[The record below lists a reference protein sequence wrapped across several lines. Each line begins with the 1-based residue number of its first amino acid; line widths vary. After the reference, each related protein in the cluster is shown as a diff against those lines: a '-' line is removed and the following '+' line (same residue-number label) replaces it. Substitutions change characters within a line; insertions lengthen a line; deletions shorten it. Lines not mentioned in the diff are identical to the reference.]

1 MSKAKKTIDPF
12 TELTWADL
20 EEWAGSRI
28 VSRGKRYQR
37 NGCVSELART
47 ADDGLIAWVEGSR
60 RYATMVEMRD
70 GELLSHCTCPYEL
83 NCKHAVAA
91 VVDYLDRLKKRKAL
105 RTASRSDER
114 LKLLEFDEP
123 EDASQT
129 LEDEEFVADITDKQA
144 IADYL
149 EAKTKS
155 ELIQLFLEVADRH
168 SVLCMDLLDRIR
180 LESGRAQPIVKRLR
194 YLIREVSSEPGWQNY
209 WRGEGHTPDYSEIRA
224 KLQELL
230 AAGHADD
237 VLSLG
242 AELMKAS
249 QRQVESSHDDGETG
263 QEISS
268 CMPVIAKALQQSSLP
283 AMQKL
288 VWATDAVLKDEYGLF
303 EPLAEYLNGRHEK
316 EAWSELAD
324 ILLKRLKGSKST
336 PASEFSR
343 NYERDKLSGWAI
355 HALEHA
361 GRKKEIIPLCEKEA
375 PLTASYSRLVNFLI
389 SEGRLQDA
397 ERWIHQGIDATESKL
412 PGIASELRR
421 KLLEIRRRQKD
432 RMGEADLLIDEFIR
446 FPGEESFAEC
456 KKAAEKLKIWP
467 AVRSGLLA
475 HLETGRAP
483 DTLPDWPL
491 SKTGAESTGRS
502 APSRFPLIEKLIGIA
517 IYEKD
522 PDRIIHWYDRLPKQ
536 GFIWRGSIGERVAA
550 AVKDTHPER
559 TIAIWKAL
567 AERLIQETKPRAYRD
582 AADYLRWLA
591 KLLTEKG
598 RANEWTRYLAEL
610 RAQHARKR
618 ALLEI
623 LETLEKRPIVKI
635 R

>member
-1 MSKAKKTIDPF
+1 MSRARKTIDPF
-12 TELTWADL
+12 MELTWADL
-20 EEWAGSRI
+20 EEWAGSTI
-28 VSRGKRYQR
+28 VSRGKRYQS
-37 NGCVSELART
+37 NGSVSELART
-47 ADDGLIAWVEGSR
+47 ADGGLIAWVDGSR

-70 GELLSHCTCPYEL
+70 GELLSRCTCPYGL

-91 VVDYLDRLKKRKAL
+91 VVDDLDRLKNRKAL
-105 RTASRSDER
+105 PTASRSDER

-149 EAKTKS
+149 ESKTKS
-155 ELIQLFLEVADRH
+155 GLIQLFLEAADRH
-168 SVLCMDLLDRIR
+168 SVLCMGLLDRKR
-180 LESGRAQPIVKRLR
+180 LESGRAQPIIKRLR
-194 YLIREVSSEPGWQNY
+194 YLIQEVSSKPGWRNY
-209 WRGEGHTPDYSEIRA
+209 WRGEGHTPDYSEIRT

-230 AAGHADD
+230 SAGHADD

-242 AELMKAS
+242 AELMKAG

-263 QEISS
+263 AEISS

-283 AMQKL
+283 AVQKL

-303 EPLAEYLNGRHEK
+303 EPLAEYLNGRH
-316 EAWSELAD
+316 
-324 ILLKRLKGSKST
+324 
-336 PASEFSR
+336 
-343 NYERDKLSGWAI
+343 
-355 HALEHA
+355 
-361 GRKKEIIPLCEKEA
+361 EKEA

-432 RMGEADLLIDEFIR
+432 RIGEADLLIDEFIR

-483 DTLPDWPL
+483 DT
-491 SKTGAESTGRS
+491 
-502 APSRFPLIEKLIGIA
+502 
-517 IYEKD
+517 
-522 PDRIIHWYDRLPKQ
+522 
-536 GFIWRGSIGERVAA
+536 
-550 AVKDTHPER
+550 
-559 TIAIWKAL
+559 
-567 AERLIQETKPRAYRD
+567 
-582 AADYLRWLA
+582 
-591 KLLTEKG
+591 
-598 RANEWTRYLAEL
+598 
-610 RAQHARKR
+610 
-618 ALLEI
+618 
-623 LETLEKRPIVKI
+623 
-635 R
+635 

>member
-1 MSKAKKTIDPF
+1 MSRARKTIDPF

-20 EEWAGSRI
+20 EEWAGSTI

-47 ADDGLIAWVEGSR
+47 ADGGLIAWVDGSK
-60 RYATMVEMRD
+60 RYAAMVAIRD
-70 GELLSHCTCPYEL
+70 GELLSHCTCPYGL

-105 RTASRSDER
+105 PTASRSDER

-129 LEDEEFVADITDKQA
+129 LEDEEFVADKTDKQA

-149 EAKTKS
+149 ESKTKS
-155 ELIQLFLEVADRH
+155 GLIQLFLEAADRH
-168 SVLCMDLLDRIR
+168 SVLCMDLLDRKR
-180 LESGRAQPIVKRLR
+180 LESGRAQPIIKRLR
-194 YLIREVSSEPGWQNY
+194 YLIQEVSSEPGWRNY
-209 WRGEGHTPDYSEIRA
+209 WRGEGHTPDYSEIRT

-230 AAGHADD
+230 SAGHADD

-242 AELMKAS
+242 AELMKAG

-263 QEISS
+263 AEISS

-283 AMQKL
+283 AVQKL

-303 EPLAEYLNGRHEK
+303 EALAEYLNGPHEK
-316 EAWSELAD
+316 AAWSELAD
-324 ILLKRLKGSKST
+324 ILLKRLKSFKGT
-336 PASEFSR
+336 RTEEFSR
-343 NYERDKLSGWAI
+343 NFERDRLSDWAI
-355 HALEHA
+355 HALERA

-375 PLTASYSRLVNFLI
+375 PLTASYSRLVKFLI

-397 ERWIHQGIDATESKL
+397 ERWIHQGVNATESKL
-412 PGIASELRR
+412 PGIASDLRKR
-421 KLLEIRRRQKD
+421 LLEIRHRQKD
-432 RMGEADLLIDEFIR
+432 RKGEADLLVDEFIR
-446 FPGEESFAEC
+446 LPGEESFAAC
-456 KKAAEKLKIWP
+456 KKVAEKLKVWP

-475 HLETGRAP
+475 HLETGRP
-483 DTLPDWPL
+483 PCTTPGWPL
-491 SKTGAESTGRS
+491 SKTSVAATGPM
-502 APSRFPLIEKLIGIA
+502 APSHFPLIQKLISIA
-517 IYEKD
+517 IFEKD

-567 AERLIQETKPRAYRD
+567 AERLIQETKPKAYRE
-582 AADYLRWLA
+582 AAVYLGWLR

-598 RANEWTRYLAEL
+598 RSSEWTRYLAEL
-610 RAQHARKR
+610 RTQHARKR
-618 ALLEI
+618 ALLEV
-623 LETLEKRPIVKI
+623 LETLEKKPIVKI

>member
-1 MSKAKKTIDPF
+1 MSRARKTVDPF

-20 EEWAGSRI
+20 EEWAGSAI

-37 NGCVSELART
+37 NGSVSELART
-47 ADDGLIAWVEGSR
+47 ADGGLIAWVEGSR

-70 GELLSHCTCPYEL
+70 GELLSHCTCPYGL

-105 RTASRSDER
+105 PTASRSDER

-168 SVLCMDLLDRIR
+168 SVLCVDLLDRIR
-180 LESGRAQPIVKRLR
+180 LESGRAQPIIKRLR

-209 WRGEGHTPDYSEIRA
+209 WRGEGHTPDYFEIRA

-237 VLSLG
+237 VLALG
-242 AELMKAS
+242 AELMKAG

-263 QEISS
+263 TEISS
-268 CMPVIAKALQQSSLP
+268 CMPVIANALQQSSLP
-283 AMQKL
+283 AVQKL
-288 VWATDAVLKDEYGLF
+288 VWATDAVLKDEYSLF
-303 EPLAEYLNGRHEK
+303 EPLAEYLHGPHGK
-316 EAWSELAD
+316 AAWSELAD
-324 ILLKRLKGSKST
+324 ILLKRLKSFQSARTG
-336 PASEFSR
+336 EHSR
-343 NYERDKLSGWAI
+343 NYERDKLSDWAI

-361 GRKKEIIPLCEKEA
+361 GRNKEIITLCEKEA
-375 PLTASYSRLVNFLI
+375 PLTASYSRLVKFLI
-389 SEGRLQDA
+389 SESRLQDA
-397 ERWIHQGIDATESKL
+397 ERWIHQGIKATESKL
-412 PGIASELRR
+412 PGIASDLRKR
-421 KLLEIRRRQKD
+421 LLEIRRRQKD
-432 RMGEADLLIDEFIR
+432 RMGEADLLVDEFLR
-446 FPGEESFAEC
+446 LPGEESFAEC
-456 KKAAEKLKIWP
+456 KKVAEKLKVWP

-475 HLETGRAP
+475 HLETGRRP
-483 DTLPDWPL
+483 DTVPDWPL
-491 SKTGAESTGRS
+491 SKTGAESTGRR
-502 APSRFPLIEKLIGIA
+502 AHGNFPLIEKLIGIA

-536 GFIWRGSIGERVAA
+536 AFIWRGSIGERVAA
-550 AVKDTHPER
+550 AVKDTHPDR
-559 TIAIWKAL
+559 TIAIWKSL
-567 AERLIQETKPRAYRD
+567 AERLIQETKPRAYRE
-582 AADYLRWLA
+582 AADYLRWLG

-598 RANEWTRYLAEL
+598 RSGEWTRYLAEL
-610 RAQHARKR
+610 RTQHARKR
-618 ALLEI
+618 ALLEV
-623 LETLEKRPIVKI
+623 LDTLEKKPIAKI